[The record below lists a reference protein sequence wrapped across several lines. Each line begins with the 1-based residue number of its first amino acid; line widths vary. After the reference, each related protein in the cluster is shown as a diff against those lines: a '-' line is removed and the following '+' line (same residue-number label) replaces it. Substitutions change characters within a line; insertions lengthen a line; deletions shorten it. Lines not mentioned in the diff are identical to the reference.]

1 MSALLIAVLA
11 LTAPPP
17 EGVEALAVTPPA
29 ATPPATAPAE
39 KPQTV
44 SRSGPEL
51 RDAVRAALPRWA
63 RPADAEADRAACEF
77 LMLYQ
82 ELQRDDQLSAAQRE
96 YFVTKVRSR
105 LFRLSDQ
112 IAKRVAIEKRLAKA
126 KDAEA
131 ADAPEG
137 KSDSMSQASSPPD
150 RQGDAGM
157 FGGGAMQVPDHG
169 EVLVDL
175 IQRTIAPNTWDI
187 NGGPGSIYYWYP
199 GRAIV
204 VRQMGEVHG
213 QITDLLEQMGRM
225 GR

>member
-1 MSALLIAVLA
+1 MSGLLIAVLA
-11 LTAPPP
+11 LTAPPS
-17 EGVEALAVTPPA
+17 EGMEVLAAP
-29 ATPPATAPAE
+29 PPATAPAE
-39 KPQTV
+39 KPQPVDRT
-44 SRSGPEL
+44 GPEL

-63 RPADAEADRAACEF
+63 RATDAEADRAACEF
-77 LMLYQ
+77 LVLYR
-82 ELQRDDQLSAAQRE
+82 ELEHDEQLSAAQRE
-96 YFVTKVRSR
+96 YFITKVRSR
-105 LFRLSDQ
+105 LLRLSQQ

-126 KDAEA
+126 KAK
-131 ADAPEG
+131 DAPATATPDG
-137 KSDSMSQASSPPD
+137 KSDSMSQGTPPEP
-150 RQGDAGM
+150 QADAGA

-175 IQRTIAPNTWDI
+175 IQRTVAPNTWDV

-204 VRQMGEVHG
+204 VRQMGEVHD

>member
-11 LTAPPP
+11 LTAPPS
-17 EGVEALAVTPPA
+17 EGTEVLAVTPPA
-29 ATPPATAPAE
+29 ATPPVAVPAE
-39 KPQTV
+39 KPRTV
-44 SRSGPEL
+44 SRSGSEL
-51 RDAVRAALPRWA
+51 RDAVRDALPRWA
-63 RPADAEADRAACEF
+63 RPTDAEADRAACEF

-82 ELQRDDQLSAAQRE
+82 ELNRDDQLSAAQRE
-96 YFVTKVRSR
+96 YFITKVRSR
-105 LFRLSDQ
+105 LLRLCEQ

-131 ADAPEG
+131 AGTPEG
-137 KSDSMSQASSPPD
+137 KSDSMSQGVVPPAP
-150 RQGDAGM
+150 QEAAGM
-157 FGGGAMQVPDHG
+157 FGGGAMQVPVHG
-169 EVLVDL
+169 QVLVDL
-175 IQRTIAPNTWDI
+175 IQTTVAPNTWDI